1 MFTAEGQKVLVM
13 AGITANSQ
21 KPMFQGA
28 TPQVVI
34 ELTHI
39 RFRKNCIDGFGKN

>member
-1 MFTAEGQKVLVM
+1 MFTTEGHKVLLV

-21 KPMFQGA
+21 KPMFQKD

-39 RFRKNCIDGFGKN
+39 RCRKNCIDGLRKN